1 MKVLVLNKNN
11 IIDGTNNSKYRYK
24 FTSTVNFKKGSK
36 IALSKLNMYFSWENI
51 TSTFNNQTFSY
62 TWWDSSGNQTK
73 TYSLTIPQGY
83 YSIDDINDWMY
94 SELVNRGH
102 FLTYSAQANAK
113 GTSNGTAWSASTKYV
128 FIELM
133 ENPTYYSCQ
142 FRLYALP
149 AYVATGATYT
159 KPADVTG
166 YAWRVPSSTVV
177 GVTTYYPVPKV
188 VISSTNNFDDI
199 VGFNSGTY
207 GDGQITTSNGF
218 QDFLSNYTPTIDP
231 TGSVL
236 VTCSLANNMYASPR
250 ELIDSFTYT
259 VDYGGMISVENNN
272 LNWIEIAEGSYSEF
286 YIEFKNQNFGQ
297 MVIKDPNS
305 IILMV
310 IEEPNE

>member
-11 IIDGTNNSKYRYK
+11 IVDGTNNSKYRYK

-51 TSTFNNQTFSY
+51 TPTLNNQTFSY
-62 TWWDSSGNQTK
+62 TWWDSAGIQNK

-83 YSIDDINDWMY
+83 YSISDINDWMY

-102 FLTYSAQANAK
+102 YLTYSLETNVK
-113 GTSNGTAWSASTKYV
+113 GQSNGSSWSSTTKYV

-133 ENPTYYSCQ
+133 ENSTYYSVQ
-142 FRLYALP
+142 LRLYALP
-149 AYVATGATYT
+149 VYVTTGATYT
-159 KPADVTG
+159 KPANVAG
-166 YAWRVPSSTVV
+166 YEWRNPSSIVV
-177 GVTTYYPVPKV
+177 GINTYYPTPKM
-188 VISSTNNFDDI
+188 VISSTNNFKDI
-199 VGFNSGTY
+199 VGFSSGTY
-207 GDGQITTSNGF
+207 GNGQITTASGY
-218 QDFLSNYTPTIDP
+218 QDYLSTYTPTLDP

-236 VTCSLANNMYASPR
+236 ITCSLANNLYASPR

-259 VDYGGMISVENNN
+259 VDYGGMINVENNN
-272 LNWIEIAEGSYSEF
+272 LNWINIAEGSYSEF

-310 IEEPNE
+310 IEEPDE